1 MSDDWFTTA
10 YEQGNIAALATQCGF
25 DLTYGEAECLLKES
39 NGDANEF
46 KRIWTNEAWWRE

>member
-25 DLTYGEAECLLKES
+25 DLTYGEAECLLKAS

-46 KRIWTNEAWWRE
+46 KRIWAHETWWKE